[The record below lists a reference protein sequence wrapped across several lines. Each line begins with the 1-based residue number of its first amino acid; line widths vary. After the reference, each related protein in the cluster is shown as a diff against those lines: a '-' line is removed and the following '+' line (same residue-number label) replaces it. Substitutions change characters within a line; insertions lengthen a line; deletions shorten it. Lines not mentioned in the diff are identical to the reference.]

1 MSQNITCGPGRGILV
16 REPRKAL
23 KRRWFMSKDLKE
35 MKDQVHVWGKSLR
48 LRDQQVQRLQ
58 GGSGPDV
65 WRKSVGEQ
73 REGEEEGMS

>member
-1 MSQNITCGPGRGILV
+1 
-16 REPRKAL
+16 
-23 KRRWFMSKDLKE
+23 MSKDLKE